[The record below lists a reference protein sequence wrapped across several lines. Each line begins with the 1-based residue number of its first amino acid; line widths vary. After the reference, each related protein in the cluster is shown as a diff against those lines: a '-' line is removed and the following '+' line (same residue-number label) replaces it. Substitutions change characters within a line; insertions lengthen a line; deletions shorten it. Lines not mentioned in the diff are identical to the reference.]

1 MTNMTFDPNA
11 EDAAAIA
18 TVENRLSPE
27 LTARFERIKSLAKQ
41 NRRQYAIEKADAVK
55 SVRAAKPKS
64 KASPVSRRKLR
75 KDRKPFYYNPA
86 HRD

>member
-41 NRRQYAIEKADAVK
+41 NRRQYAVEKSAAVK
-55 SVRAAKPKS
+55 SVRAAKPINRQSKPTTKKS
-64 KASPVSRRKLR
+64 A
-75 KDRKPFYYNPA
+75 KPYFYNPGN
-86 HRD
+86 RD